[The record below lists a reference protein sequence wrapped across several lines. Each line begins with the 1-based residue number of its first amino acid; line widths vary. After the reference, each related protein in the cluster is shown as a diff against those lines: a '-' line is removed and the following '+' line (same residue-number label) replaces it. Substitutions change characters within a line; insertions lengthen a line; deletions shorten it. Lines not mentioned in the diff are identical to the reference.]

1 LKQDFKYVARQ
12 LRRGP
17 GFAAAV
23 IVTLAVGIGFG
34 ARVAN
39 VPLGVALMAGAFGAP
54 LLGHWLKSLAFGIS
68 RFRRSSGGRCGRCA
82 YRWPARRVVTGA
94 ARRPHRATDQ
104 SRKESSL

>member
-1 LKQDFKYVARQ
+1 VTASSRCGFKFSPIRPSILRKSIGDSLKQDFKYVARQ

-68 RFRRSSGGRCGRCA
+68 RF
-82 YRWPARRVVTGA
+82 
-94 ARRPHRATDQ
+94 
-104 SRKESSL
+104 